1 MLYEKDKDII
11 EKLKANAE
19 GKYLRFSLGD
29 IEYIID
35 TIKKCALLED
45 KIKI

>member
-11 EKLKANAE
+11 KKLIANEKGE
-19 GKYLRFSLGD
+19 YLRFSLGD

-45 KIKI
+45 KI